1 MTIKRYAVTLQR
13 EVIIYAINKEAAKIT
28 AIRNHSDLTYIKIR
42 RLKAIEEERSFLID
56 NRKAP
61 GS

>member
-1 MTIKRYAVTLQR
+1 MTVKRYAVTLQR
-13 EVIIYAINKEAAKIT
+13 EVIIYAVNKEAAKIT
-28 AIRNHSDLTYIKIR
+28 ANRNHNDLTCIKIR
-42 RLKAIEEERSFLID
+42 KLKDIEDERSVLID